1 MSSPLKSPPRRR
13 GADKLMAVTNPA
25 LDFEL
30 LFRSAPSLL
39 LVLEPTPDFRILG
52 ASDAYLRAMRAGRD
66 AIIGKKLFEAFPET
80 LEGSRT
86 TGAGSLHAALE
97 RVLAS
102 RTADAL
108 NSPVVT
114 PDGRLRYIIHRVD
127 SIELELLR
135 SARERD
141 EAMRQL
147 KSANEE
153 LEAFV
158 YSASHDLQAP
168 LRAIDGFCKVFE
180 QLNGSVLDDGVRR
193 LITRITSNVGRM
205 DAIIEALLSLSRIG
219 RTPMTRSRVN
229 LGAIAQ
235 RVVGEL
241 RERDPLRKVSVD
253 IAEGLEA
260 WADPGLAAIVLD
272 NLIGNAWKYTAQ
284 RDEAHIHI
292 GKRGAV
298 GQSVF
303 YVRDN
308 GAGFDMEQAG
318 KLFQPFSRLHSDPD
332 FAGNG
337 IGLATVKRAVERHG
351 GEVWA
356 EAQVDLGASFHF
368 TFGGPDAALV
378 SPGPAGS
385 A

>member
-1 MSSPLKSPPRRR
+1 
-13 GADKLMAVTNPA
+13 MAVTTPA

-52 ASDAYLRAMRAGRD
+52 ASDAYLRAMRASRE

-80 LEGSRT
+80 VEGSRT

-102 RTADAL
+102 RSADAL
-108 NSPVVT
+108 NSPVLT

-180 QLNGSVLDDGVRR
+180 QLNGGVLDDGVRR

-205 DAIIEALLSLSRIG
+205 DAIIDALLSLSRIG

-241 RERDPLRKVSVD
+241 RERDPLRKVSVE

-272 NLIGNAWKYTAQ
+272 NLIGNAWKYTAKC
-284 RDEAHIHI
+284 DDAHIQI

-308 GAGFDMEQAG
+308 GAGFDMVEAG
-318 KLFQPFSRLHSDPD
+318 KLFQPFSRLHADPD

-337 IGLATVKRAVERHG
+337 IGLATVKRAIERHG

-378 SPGPAGS
+378 SPGPTGS